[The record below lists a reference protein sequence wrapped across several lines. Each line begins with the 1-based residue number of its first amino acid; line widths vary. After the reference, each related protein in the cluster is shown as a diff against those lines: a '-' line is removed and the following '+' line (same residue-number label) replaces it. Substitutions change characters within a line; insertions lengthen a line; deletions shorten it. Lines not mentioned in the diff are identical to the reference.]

1 MSVFW
6 TYRLKNSIGRR
17 IKLFA
22 LSSGR
27 KNVRRLSQKVK
38 ETESDNAFIPFM
50 DVLKFRRN
58 EARRSIL
65 VQVQSAQSFKE
76 LHSYC
81 NSVGNIKQMLHYT
94 VGVEPLNFIVVEF
107 ASEEDVT
114 NVLERSSYVEDTQVV
129 PVQSQF
135 LWFRASN
142 RKLPKLKQSKSA
154 ILNTENGNQCMKSPE
169 IMNLLRNCDSVSEQ
183 MNVLYNSTK
192 LNDLGTR
199 LRFLT
204 ARQVENAVRGM
215 FPKARAYP
223 FGSSVN
229 GYGKMGCDL
238 DLVLRLCDDK
248 IKNDARLM
256 FHCKGLV
263 GSERTAS
270 QRNMEA
276 IGDLLQLFLPG
287 CSQVRRIL
295 QARVPIIKYYQQLT
309 DVECDLSMSN
319 MSGVHMSDFLYI
331 MGSLDPRIR
340 PLIFTIR
347 KWASEVGLTNS
358 SPGRWITNFS
368 LTLLVLAFL
377 QKPINSKPILPS
389 LNTLVK
395 LAEPNDFY
403 VTEDGINCTFLR
415 DITKLKIPN
424 GNNESLESL
433 LIEFFEFYS
442 QFDFASKAVCLNES
456 VAITKPEHC
465 ALYIVNPLERGLNVS
480 KNVSI
485 EELDRFRVEARNAA
499 WVLESQENKS
509 ENWGI
514 LSIFENKKKSNS
526 VLNFAFSSK
535 HGRLVE
541 VSTLFE
547 ENTDKPIQYKNASV
561 KKQIE
566 NIKNDT
572 KDKLKEIQKIN
583 R

>member
-1 MSVFW
+1 MSVFL
-6 TYRLKNSIGRR
+6 TCRLKNSIGR
-17 IKLFA
+17 KKFFNF
-22 LSSGR
+22 SSDI
-27 KNVRRLSQKVK
+27 VRQLSQQVK
-38 ETESDNAFIPFM
+38 QNESFVPFM
-50 DVLKFRRN
+50 DVIKFRRE

-81 NSVGNIKQMLHYT
+81 NSVGNVRQMLHYT

-107 ASEEDVT
+107 ASEKDVT
-114 NVLERSSYVEDTQVV
+114 NVLERSSYLEDSQVV

-154 ILNTENGNQCMKSPE
+154 ILSIENGNQCVTPSE
-169 IMNLLRNCDSVSEQ
+169 IVNLLSKCDSVSEQ

-215 FPKARAYP
+215 FPKAKAYP

-248 IKNDARLM
+248 VKNDARLM

-309 DVECDLSMSN
+309 DVECDLSMAN

-331 MGSLDPRIR
+331 MGSLDARIR
-340 PLIFTIR
+340 PLVFTIR
-347 KWASEVGLTNS
+347 KWASEIGLTNS

-395 LAEPNDFY
+395 LAEPKDSY
-403 VTEDGINCTFLR
+403 MTEDGINCTFLR
-415 DITKLKIPN
+415 DITKLKTPTEN
-424 GNNESLESL
+424 KESLETL
-433 LIEFFEFYS
+433 LVEFFEFYS
-442 QFDFASKAVCLNES
+442 QFDFASKALCLNES

-480 KNVSI
+480 KNVSM

-499 WVLESQENKS
+499 WILESQENKN

-514 LSIFENKKKSNS
+514 LSIFENKRKASS
-526 VLNFAFSSK
+526 VVNFAFANK

-547 ENTDKPIQYKNASV
+547 ENTDKPVEYKNASV
-561 KKQIE
+561 KKQVE

-572 KDKLKEIQKIN
+572 KNKLKELQKTN